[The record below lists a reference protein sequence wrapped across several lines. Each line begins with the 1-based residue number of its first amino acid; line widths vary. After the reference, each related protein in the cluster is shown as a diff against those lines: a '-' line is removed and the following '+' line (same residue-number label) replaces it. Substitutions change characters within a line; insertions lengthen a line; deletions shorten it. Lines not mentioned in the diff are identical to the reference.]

1 MEEGFKERAAQMNV
15 EIESLKGE
23 MKNDDESKR
32 STLGMVVDG
41 VGIAASL
48 FLPGIIPKAA
58 GIAVSYLSR
67 FLDRKKQLYTVVH
80 TIPNIYF
87 QLINQANLKL
97 IKKSQIFKPRVKS
110 EQNVHKLLSNSNNSK
125 VVISITTE
133 FKLYV
138 VVNEDMD

>member
-67 FLDRKKQLYTVVH
+67 FLDRKK
-80 TIPNIYF
+80 
-87 QLINQANLKL
+87 
-97 IKKSQIFKPRVKS
+97 
-110 EQNVHKLLSNSNNSK
+110 
-125 VVISITTE
+125 
-133 FKLYV
+133 
-138 VVNEDMD
+138 